1 MFDLGHQIFIFILL
15 FFILS
20 YGSCLVKLQCDLS
33 QKIVIF
39 CFPFGYSVENIILD
53 QPCSWCVCKYRQ
65 RVSNTTHITPQDYF

>member
-1 MFDLGHQIFIFILL
+1 MFDSGHQIFIFILL

-39 CFPFGYSVENIILD
+39 ASHLD
-53 QPCSWCVCKYRQ
+53 IQWRTLSWTNHVVGVCVNTDNESPTQP
-65 RVSNTTHITPQDYF
+65 I